1 MRVALPLIAIFLPV
15 PEVSAAE
22 NTFASKYRATYEG
35 NNQQCLC
42 GYFRFSEIEINVY
55 PLDSTM
61 MTGGAAAHLGQW
73 ELSRAWLFI

>member
-42 GYFRFSEIEINVY
+42 EYFRFSEIG
-55 PLDSTM
+55 S
-61 MTGGAAAHLGQW
+61 
-73 ELSRAWLFI
+73 